1 LNRCYSAVAEK
12 GKAMKDTKAARM
24 ILEAAT
30 AKDLMCP
37 NPVSIDESATIRE
50 GVAFLVDKGFSAA
63 PVIDRA
69 GRPVGVLSRA
79 DVLVHDREQVHHLAP
94 PEYYRG
100 ADLATQKE
108 LTDGFQIEEVDQ
120 TSIKEI
126 MTPVVYSVL
135 PEAPVTEVINQMVGL
150 KVHRLFVVDADGVL
164 VGVISTMDVL
174 NHLRVA
180 HGSAPVHAK
189 SSGEYASHLAE
200 IW

>member
-1 LNRCYSAVAEK
+1 MV
-12 GKAMKDTKAARM
+12 
-24 ILEAAT
+24 LEAAK
-30 AKDLMCP
+30 AKDLMWP
-37 NPVSIDESATIRE
+37 DPVSIDESATIRE

-79 DVLVHDREQVHHLAP
+79 DILVHDREQVHHPAP

-100 ADLATQKE
+100 GDLTREKE
-108 LTDGFQIEEVDQ
+108 LVEGFQIEEVDQ
-120 TSIKEI
+120 TPIKEI

-135 PEAPVTEVINQMVGL
+135 PEAPVPEVINQMVGL

-174 NHLRVA
+174 RHLRVENGPA
-180 HGSAPVHAK
+180 STRAKPTREHAPHF
-189 SSGEYASHLAE
+189 AE
-200 IW
+200 IS

>member
-1 LNRCYSAVAEK
+1 
-12 GKAMKDTKAARM
+12 MKETKAPRM

-79 DVLVHDREQVHHLAP
+79 DVLVHDREQVHHLTG
-94 PEYYRG
+94 PEYYHG

-108 LTDGFQIEEVDQ
+108 LRDGFQIEEVDQ

-135 PEAPVTEVINQMVGL
+135 PEAPVTEVINQMMGL

-180 HGSAPVHAK
+180 SGPVPASAKP
-189 SSGEYASHLAE
+189 SGEYAPHLAE